1 MDSLTQLVLGA
12 SVGEAVLGKRIGN
25 KAVLWGGIAGTIP
38 DLDVF
43 LNRFYP
49 EIDALFVHRDFSHSI
64 FFPFIVAPLLGYLL
78 TRFYPTVGMKAWTL
92 LFFWSIFT
100 HPLLDLFTGY
110 GTGLLVPFYDYR
122 FQLDTIFII
131 DPAYTLPLFL
141 SILIILFYK
150 RDTMKRRV
158 FHLTGL
164 VLAHLYLAFTIVNK
178 IQFHKIVNRNIS
190 DQGIISQR
198 FMTAPA
204 PLNNFLWWAL
214 VETEEEFL
222 VGYYSF
228 YDRSPS
234 IRFQSILKNH
244 NKLESLPDSKDIMTL
259 IRFTK
264 GYYSVE
270 NDENGLIFN
279 DLRFGIISGWF
290 DLSNDS
296 IFSFSILN
304 NNNQVDVRR
313 RSVSRNTSRED
324 FNQLITRIK
333 GI

>member
-1 MDSLTQLVLGA
+1 
-12 SVGEAVLGKRIGN
+12 
-25 KAVLWGGIAGTIP
+25 
-38 DLDVF
+38 
-43 LNRFYP
+43 
-49 EIDALFVHRDFSHSI
+49 
-64 FFPFIVAPLLGYLL
+64 
-78 TRFYPTVGMKAWTL
+78 
-92 LFFWSIFT
+92 
-100 HPLLDLFTGY
+100 
-110 GTGLLVPFYDYR
+110 
-122 FQLDTIFII
+122 
-131 DPAYTLPLFL
+131 
-141 SILIILFYK
+141 
-150 RDTMKRRV
+150 MKRRV

-324 FNQLITRIK
+324 LNQLITRIK